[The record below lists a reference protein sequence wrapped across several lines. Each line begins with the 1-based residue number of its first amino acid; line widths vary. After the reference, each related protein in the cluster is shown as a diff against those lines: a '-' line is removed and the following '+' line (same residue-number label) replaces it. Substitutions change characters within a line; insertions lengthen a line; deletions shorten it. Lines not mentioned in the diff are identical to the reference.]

1 MELRGP
7 YEPGKWNYSI
17 IVGPK
22 ELHQN
27 CVLVV
32 HLNLK
37 HEAIVQGFL
46 DEKSSLGS
54 IKGNQ
59 TQAVKV
65 FGYAHADFDGN
76 QAESSHNTVSKNRPK
91 KFSLSNHNIHKI
103 LCGLYIC
110 ASDPLIDRL

>member
-1 MELRGP
+1 MVSISIGNP
-7 YEPGKWNYSI
+7 PFSI
-17 IVGPK
+17 IVGRK
-22 ELHQN
+22 ELHQTY
-27 CVLVV
+27 VLVV

-76 QAESSHNTVSKNRPK
+76 QAESSRNTVSINLLK
-91 KFSLSNHNIHKI
+91 KCNFSEFFQMGFVPRK
-103 LCGLYIC
+103 
-110 ASDPLIDRL
+110 

>member
-7 YEPGKWNYSI
+7 YEPGRWNYSI

-65 FGYAHADFDGN
+65 FGYLKNGNEADTNDIRCDVWFPNSEKKEIKLYDNGLL
-76 QAESSHNTVSKNRPK
+76 SKD
-91 KFSLSNHNIHKI
+91 I
-103 LCGLYIC
+103 
-110 ASDPLIDRL
+110 

>member
-7 YEPGKWNYSI
+7 YEPGRWNYSI

-76 QAESSHNTVSKNRPK
+76 QAESSHNTVSKNLQK
-91 KFSLSNHNIHKI
+91 SAILGTKHSNHGTFNI
-103 LCGLYIC
+103 
-110 ASDPLIDRL
+110 

>member
-7 YEPGKWNYSI
+7 YEPGRWNYSI

-76 QAESSHNTVSKNRPK
+76 QAESSHNTVSKNLQK
-91 KFSLSNHNIHKI
+91 NEIFGQSNGTYSI
-103 LCGLYIC
+103 
-110 ASDPLIDRL
+110 